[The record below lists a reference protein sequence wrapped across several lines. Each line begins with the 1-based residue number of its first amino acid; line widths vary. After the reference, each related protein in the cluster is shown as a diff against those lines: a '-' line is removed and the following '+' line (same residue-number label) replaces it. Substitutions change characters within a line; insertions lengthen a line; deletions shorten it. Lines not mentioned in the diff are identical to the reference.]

1 LKQGENKMIHSV
13 KHYWLAREAKLLR
26 KGKIQ
31 YSQKRKLR
39 ICEKAFYRFGYR
51 GKLGLNN
58 WEGK

>member
-1 LKQGENKMIHSV
+1 MGDYVMIHSQ

-26 KGKIQ
+26 KHKIK

-58 WEGK
+58 WEGR